1 MRSTI
6 TFLFALSS
14 IGCSDAHDP
23 SLDAAASTD
32 AVVAVDAPPDAPA
45 DAAAMCG
52 ATFPTFDRACVSP
65 SDCVAVTH
73 TLDCCGST
81 RVMGIASREQARFD
95 ADEAACAPGFPA
107 CGCPAQLPAADDGT
121 HPTTGHTTPTVVC
134 SAGQCATTFV
144 M

>member
-1 MRSTI
+1 MC
-6 TFLFALSS
+6 FLFALGS

-23 SLDAAASTD
+23 SLDAAMGSD
-32 AVVAVDAPPDAPA
+32 AFVDASSDASA

-52 ATFPTFDRACVSP
+52 TTFPTFERTCTSP

-73 TLDCCGST
+73 TLDCCGSK
-81 RVMGIASREQARFD
+81 RVMGIASREQARFG

-121 HPTTGHTTPTVVC
+121 HPTTGHTTPTVLC